1 MVLTAGMLG
10 LPIRPAPGLAAPT
23 RRGNQATPGRSLPVC
38 SRIARSSN
46 DRRVPTHSAAATLD
60 LFAAG
65 GMGIPSVRVWIRRWL
80 RYRLAARFA
89 FRSCRDRVENQDCSA
104 RLASRGG

>member
-1 MVLTAGMLG
+1 MVLTAGMLDV
-10 LPIRPAPGLAAPT
+10 PIRPAPGLAAPT
-23 RRGNQATPGRSLPVC
+23 RRGKQATPGRSLPVC

-65 GMGIPSVRVWIRRWL
+65 GHGDPICPGLDPEVASLQAGREVRVQEL
-80 RYRLAARFA
+80 P
-89 FRSCRDRVENQDCSA
+89 
-104 RLASRGG
+104 